1 MSDEVAW
8 SDEIVY
14 LAEMFHDIYEVEAQ
28 KFGWKSQTPVPFNE
42 LPEANKQTM
51 LCTVAR
57 VRGQLIAERD
67 ALKAEIESLRAAA
80 PEPPRLLGLCA
91 SVDERHWKEHEQRED
106 CKLWHMAAPEPPS
119 TSVPCDHIVKA
130 GWFGDTPLT
139 KIRGAKFCVECGAA
153 LDDKG
158 ER

>member
-1 MSDEVAW
+1 MQMQISLGTWMVLIKTCDSRAQA

-57 VRGQLIAERD
+57 RTYCG
-67 ALKAEIESLRAAA
+67 
-80 PEPPRLLGLCA
+80 RLGPA
-91 SVDERHWKEHEQRED
+91 Q
-106 CKLWHMAAPEPPS
+106 
-119 TSVPCDHIVKA
+119 
-130 GWFGDTPLT
+130 
-139 KIRGAKFCVECGAA
+139 GA
-153 LDDKG
+153 
-158 ER
+158 RRR